1 MMSDKKITDD
11 AVIETAAESEGALI
25 TSADVEAAME
35 VDENP
40 YLIKFEKPFTWE
52 DKVYKEIDLS
62 GLEDLTGQD
71 MILVSRTIKK
81 SGGNT
86 DSAIPEASAEYAFL
100 FAARATKMPVEFFQA
115 LPAKIALKVRVTVM
129 NFFYGEE

>member
-1 MMSDKKITDD
+1 MSDKKTDD
-11 AVIETAAESEGALI
+11 AVLAAVFDESDGALI
-25 TSADVEAAME
+25 TSKDVAAAE
-35 VDENP
+35 EDSENP
-40 YLIKFEKPFTWE
+40 YLIKFDKPFTWE
-52 DKVYKEIDLS
+52 DKTYKEIDLS